1 MDYYRKQI
9 DRQYV
14 VGEGLCPS
22 SCVGWTS
29 TASPVKSLYKR
40 GDGSLYKRGDGSLFD
55 KFKSLGLVYS
65 MYSKSC
71 QS

>member
-40 GDGSLYKRGDGSLFD
+40 GDGSLFD